1 LRKGSLYEFFKGG
14 KAEGLKH
21 LLLGRLVRSQMA
33 REKGEI
39 VGRLGSAGGAWG
51 RRGSGGFCTLRSSYR
66 HLLKI
71 IGERRLARGWGKLV
85 KGGWE

>member
-1 LRKGSLYEFFKGG
+1 LNELFKRGEP
-14 KAEGLKH
+14 EGLKH

-33 REKGEI
+33 REKGKI
-39 VGRLGSAGGAWG
+39 VGRGGSAGGAWG
-51 RRGSGGFCTLRSSYR
+51 RRGSGRFCKLKSSYR

-71 IGERRLARGWGKLV
+71 IGGRRLARGWGKLV